1 MGWVM
6 GPKGTPV
13 YPCMPEGAGEGW
25 QQVPLN
31 KSMDAFRTSLGT
43 RLHHL
48 CVRTAEEAEQGQPLG
63 NSCCPALGLQGC
75 LQWGFLSTKVF
86 LMACGQRSGSLRAL

>member
-6 GPKGTPV
+6 GLKGTPV
-13 YPCMPEGAGEGW
+13 HPCVLEGAGEG
-25 QQVPLN
+25 QQVALN
-31 KSMDAFRTSLGT
+31 KSMDAFQTPLST

-63 NSCCPALGLQGC
+63 NSCCAALGLQGC
-75 LQWGFLSTKVF
+75 LQWGLLGTKVF
-86 LMACGQRSGSLRAL
+86 LTACGQRSGSLRAL